1 MSFVPVALP
10 AAPSGERIEIAC
22 GEVVVRVR
30 ESLDVEH
37 VARIAVALSAER
49 ARRC

>member
-1 MSFVPVALP
+1 MSFVPVPLP
-10 AAPSGERIEIAC
+10 VAPKTERIEIAC
-22 GEVVVRVR
+22 DEVVIRVR
-30 ESLDVEH
+30 ESLDVAH